1 MCPTEAIQLVPFHPE
16 ALYSET
22 ERDAAEY
29 ATRSPLPVI
38 HLLRC
43 SDIRRAEAEW
53 EGGDIPSAN
62 ADRLRGMGAAAL
74 AGMLARFRRMMTSDG
89 SQS

>member
-1 MCPTEAIQLVPFHPE
+1 LLLIEAIQLVPFHPE

-53 EGGDIPSAN
+53 EGADIPSTN
-62 ADRLRGMGAAAL
+62 ADRLRGMGAATL
-74 AGMLARFRRMMTSDG
+74 AGTLARFRRMIDG
-89 SQS
+89 AA

>member
-1 MCPTEAIQLVPFHPE
+1 MAATDAIQLVPFHPE

-29 ATRSPLPVI
+29 ATRSPLPII

-43 SDIRRAEAEW
+43 SDIKRAEAEW
-53 EGGDIPSAN
+53 EGGDVTSAN
-62 ADRLRGMGAAAL
+62 EDRLRGVGAAAL
-74 AGMLARFRRMMTSDG
+74 AGMLARIRRMMG
-89 SQS
+89 EL